1 MGEDVENILL
11 KLLQA
16 ADYDVEKAQKGIVYV
31 DEIDKIARK
40 TENPSIT
47 RDVSGEGVQQALLK
61 ILEGSVANVPPQ
73 GGRKHPH
80 QEFIQFDTKDVLFIC
95 GGAFDGINEVI
106 KRRIGEKVIGFNS
119 DISHNEEKRSEIL
132 KKIEPEDFL
141 KYGLIPEFIGRLP
154 VVVTLQELSKDALI
168 RIIKEPKN
176 ALLKQY
182 KKLFEIDGVELDV
195 ENGAIEAVADKAV
208 MKNTGARGLRSIF
221 ENVMRDVMYEVPSR
235 DDVKKCIITKDTV
248 ENDMPPTLV
257 FADTAAAS
265 RKTADETA

>member
-1 MGEDVENILL
+1 M
-11 KLLQA
+11 
-16 ADYDVEKAQKGIVYV
+16 
-31 DEIDKIARK
+31 
-40 TENPSIT
+40 
-47 RDVSGEGVQQALLK
+47 
-61 ILEGSVANVPPQ
+61 
-73 GGRKHPH
+73 
-80 QEFIQFDTKDVLFIC
+80 LF
-95 GGAFDGINEVI
+95 
-106 KRRIGEKVIGFNS
+106 
-119 DISHNEEKRSEIL
+119 RS
-132 KKIEPEDFL
+132 
-141 KYGLIPEFIGRLP
+141 
-154 VVVTLQELSKDALI
+154 
-168 RIIKEPKN
+168 
-176 ALLKQY
+176 KQY

>member
-1 MGEDVENILL
+1 MGKLEVEN
-11 KLLQA
+11 
-16 ADYDVEKAQKGIVYV
+16 
-31 DEIDKIARK
+31 
-40 TENPSIT
+40 
-47 RDVSGEGVQQALLK
+47 
-61 ILEGSVANVPPQ
+61 
-73 GGRKHPH
+73 
-80 QEFIQFDTKDVLFIC
+80 
-95 GGAFDGINEVI
+95 
-106 KRRIGEKVIGFNS
+106 
-119 DISHNEEKRSEIL
+119 
-132 KKIEPEDFL
+132 
-141 KYGLIPEFIGRLP
+141 
-154 VVVTLQELSKDALI
+154 
-168 RIIKEPKN
+168 
-176 ALLKQY
+176 Y